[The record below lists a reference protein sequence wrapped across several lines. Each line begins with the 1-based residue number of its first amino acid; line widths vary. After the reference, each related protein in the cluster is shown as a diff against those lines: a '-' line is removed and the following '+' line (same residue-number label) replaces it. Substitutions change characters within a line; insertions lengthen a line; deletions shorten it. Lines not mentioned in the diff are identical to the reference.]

1 MEWTLQGR
9 IAVKIQS
16 KYILKF
22 SKKKK
27 NNNSIVFY
35 EAKMPATLINKSI
48 IRSKEV
54 SEGIWTW
61 GFKF

>member
-1 MEWTLQGR
+1 MDFAGKNCRENT
-9 IAVKIQS
+9 IKIHPE
-16 KYILKF
+16 IL
-22 SKKKK
+22 KKKK